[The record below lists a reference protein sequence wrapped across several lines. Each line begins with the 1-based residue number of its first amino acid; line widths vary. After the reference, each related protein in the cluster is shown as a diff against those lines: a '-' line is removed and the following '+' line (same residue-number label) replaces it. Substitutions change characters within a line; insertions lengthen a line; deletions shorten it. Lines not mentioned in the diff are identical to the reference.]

1 MNSYDIV
8 CCGKWLAPRLQ
19 LELDPRIEADRPSL
33 ANFAN
38 TCKYFQTTVI
48 ATGKQQKEHANTCT
62 GQEQNLD
69 KKPLNTTIAA
79 VECGRKTFD
88 CVVVQKFSQ
97 QFEIRAARRNV
108 PCLFIPMAGQQ
119 LLLQIFHLCLD
130 TSHLMFLAEPIKLQT
145 LVVQLGK
152 DN

>member
-1 MNSYDIV
+1 MQTHVHVRN
-8 CCGKWLAPRLQ
+8 
-19 LELDPRIEADRPSL
+19 RI
-33 ANFAN
+33 
-38 TCKYFQTTVI
+38 QI
-48 ATGKQQKEHANTCT
+48 
-62 GQEQNLD
+62 
-69 KKPLNTTIAA
+69 KPLNTTIAA

-88 CVVVQKFSQ
+88 CVVVQKSSQ

-130 TSHLMFLAEPIKLQT
+130 TSHLMFLAEPIQLET

-152 DN
+152 GALTETNICSYIHNSTVILSYEQDRTSDF